1 MLQSFQLFAKALRT
15 LLAPRSNPQMGSH
28 PHQSHKKTLLRV
40 LILNGADYG
49 ALLEL
54 YNEII
59 KPAFSTPTALVLFND
74 IQNYL
79 ELQAA

>member
-1 MLQSFQLFAKALRT
+1 MYAQNVK
-15 LLAPRSNPQMGSH
+15 
-28 PHQSHKKTLLRV
+28 
-40 LILNGADYG
+40 NGADYG

-79 ELQAA
+79 ELKAA

>member
-1 MLQSFQLFAKALRT
+1 MLIYTKKEPLESAL
-15 LLAPRSNPQMGSH
+15 L
-28 PHQSHKKTLLRV
+28 KY
-40 LILNGADYG
+40 GADYG